1 MNPFILFFSFVGF
14 LISSLVTFILIPW
27 IIKICNDS
35 NMLIT
40 TDAHKKHKPLIA
52 EPGGIAPLLA
62 FTFSLL
68 IVIFLATLTNDFL
81 GTDLLQSD
89 SQILLLIMGLLS
101 VVIAGLI
108 GIIDDIFAI
117 KWRYKIILGFLPPLP
132 LMIFRIGKSTVN
144 IPIIGVIDFG
154 TILYTLIIVPLAVN
168 FAFNSYNMLAGYNGM
183 EAGNGVISAITIL
196 IFSYV
201 VGNEE
206 VLLFISCLLG
216 GLVIL
221 LWFNKYPAKI
231 LMGDT
236 GTLFI
241 GTALV
246 VPLIL
251 GNMER
256 LALGIFF
263 LYFINFLLFFVYSA
277 TKQKQK
283 LASIDEEEYLVP
295 PCPWTVYW
303 IFPYYKKLKEY
314 QNVAIIWTL
323 QALFSFS
330 ILLIAI
336 GSI

>member
-1 MNPFILFFSFVGF
+1 MEPIFLVISFIGFILSA
-14 LISSLVTFILIPW
+14 LVTLILIPW
-27 IIKICNDS
+27 IINICIES
-35 NMLIT
+35 NNLIT
-40 TDAHKKHKPLIA
+40 TDAHKKQKPLIA

-62 FTFSLL
+62 FSFSLL
-68 IVIFLATLTNDFL
+68 IVIFLVTLSNDFL
-81 GTDLLQSD
+81 KTDLLQND

-108 GIIDDIFAI
+108 GIIDDVFKI

-144 IPIIGVIDFG
+144 IPILGVVDFG
-154 TILYTLIIVPLAVN
+154 TFVYTLIIVPLAVN
-168 FAFNSYNMLAGYNGM
+168 FAFNSYNMLAGYNGL
-183 EAGNGVISAITIL
+183 EVGNGIISTITIL
-196 IFSYV
+196 IFSLV

-206 VLLFISCLLG
+206 VLIFVSCLLG
-216 GLVIL
+216 GLFIL

-231 LMGDT
+231 LVGDT

-263 LYFINFLLFFVYSA
+263 LYFINFILFFVYTA
-277 TKQKQK
+277 TKQDQK
-283 LASIDEEEYLVP
+283 LANIDENENLIP

-303 IFPYYKKLKEY
+303 FFPYYIKLKEY
-314 QNVAIIWTL
+314 QNVAIIWVL
-323 QALFSFS
+323 QAIFCFS
-330 ILLIAI
+330 ILLITI